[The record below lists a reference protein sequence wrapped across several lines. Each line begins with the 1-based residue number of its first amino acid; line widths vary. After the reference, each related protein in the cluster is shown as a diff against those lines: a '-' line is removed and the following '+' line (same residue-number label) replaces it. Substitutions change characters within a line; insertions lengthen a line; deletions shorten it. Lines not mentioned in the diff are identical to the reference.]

1 MTVQRW
7 AKKCS
12 LGCVNPASW
21 LPLAAGHEFTQPR
34 ANLLADPCTI
44 YCIVLSAGPWTVFAP
59 TNDAFANMDPD
70 TIDALSNNDALL
82 ERVLKYHIVPEGKI
96 FTRIVKDNLLA
107 PSLEGTDLRF
117 NKNDGAGVITING
130 AELVPDK
137 SDQRAANGVVHFL
150 NDVIYPLPVGSLY
163 DTLDD
168 DSR

>member
-1 MTVQRW
+1 M
-7 AKKCS
+7 
-12 LGCVNPASW
+12 
-21 LPLAAGHEFTQPR
+21 
-34 ANLLADPCTI
+34 
-44 YCIVLSAGPWTVFAP
+44 FAP

-70 TIDALSNNDALL
+70 TIDALSNNDDLL
-82 ERVLKYHIVPEGKI
+82 KRVLEYHIVPNGKI

-117 NKNDGAGVITING
+117 NKNDGADVITING

-163 DTLDD
+163 DTLND